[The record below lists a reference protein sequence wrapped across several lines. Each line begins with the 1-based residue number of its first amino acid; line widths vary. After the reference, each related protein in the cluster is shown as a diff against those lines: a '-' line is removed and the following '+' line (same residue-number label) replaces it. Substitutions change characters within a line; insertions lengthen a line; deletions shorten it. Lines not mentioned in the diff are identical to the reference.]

1 MTFPVI
7 PFPKAKIVRFQV
19 SVSSGN
25 LSDLLRGRPCDP
37 RQFRAAFPRR
47 WMAFLRAHFQS
58 TVHVAAFFDTD
69 EKTARLWWEGCNAP
83 QGWAVDFAIQSIPS
97 AVEWLRAA

>member
-1 MTFPVI
+1 MTSVTPLFPG
-7 PFPKAKIVRFQV
+7 AKSVRFQAAV
-19 SVSSGN
+19 SPGN

-37 RQFRAAFPRR
+37 RQFRAQYPQR
-47 WMAFLRAHFQS
+47 WQAFLRAHFMS

-69 EKTARLWWEGCNAP
+69 EKTARLWWEGVNAP

-97 AVEWLRAA
+97 AQAWLRAA